1 MTNPTEELLLDPD
14 GIPILTNLVRDDQA
28 PAGAETSSDTEND
41 ELSVDELSRLLLN
54 NSVFKEQLDQIAAD
68 LTRSVRRQAEQ
79 ALKPILAEAV
89 TLAFEDSSAASQEAI
104 RLQLEKALPDLNDAA
119 EEFTRDMLSQEFD
132 EFGAEFIGEW
142 IDVDDVF
149 GLREPDLHHRQEAV
163 APCDDPRLAP
173 QSFHQRDRVIDA
185 RRPFVLERCRHL
197 HVDPLVVS
205 PRGGNS
211 SGPGARR
218 QL

>member
-28 PAGAETSSDTEND
+28 PAGAETSSDTENN

-54 NSVFKEQLDQIAAD
+54 NSVSKEQLDQIAAD

-104 RLQLEKALPDLNDAA
+104 RLQLEKALPDLIAR
-119 EEFTRDMLSQEFD
+119 TLK
-132 EFGAEFIGEW
+132 
-142 IDVDDVF
+142 DD
-149 GLREPDLHHRQEAV
+149 
-163 APCDDPRLAP
+163 
-173 QSFHQRDRVIDA
+173 
-185 RRPFVLERCRHL
+185 
-197 HVDPLVVS
+197 
-205 PRGGNS
+205 
-211 SGPGARR
+211 
-218 QL
+218 

>member
-28 PAGAETSSDTEND
+28 PAGIEPSSDTEND

-104 RLQLEKALPDLNDAA
+104 RLQLEKALPDLIAR
-119 EEFTRDMLSQEFD
+119 TLK
-132 EFGAEFIGEW
+132 
-142 IDVDDVF
+142 DD
-149 GLREPDLHHRQEAV
+149 
-163 APCDDPRLAP
+163 
-173 QSFHQRDRVIDA
+173 
-185 RRPFVLERCRHL
+185 
-197 HVDPLVVS
+197 
-205 PRGGNS
+205 
-211 SGPGARR
+211 
-218 QL
+218 